1 MTILPDRSSRV
12 ASLKYKKYTYQLEI
26 VTPFVTVSTLVV
38 VIGLVLRESIHVLIL
53 DAKRDVSEQDDP
65 NIKLMLIFSVLNLLL
80 DMINVFC
87 FAQASHGLGY
97 KTDVIEDDEEENK
110 ADNSD
115 ECNDHND
122 AHHHGKQDG
131 SNLNMCSAWTHVM
144 ADTLRSLAV
153 ILAASLAR
161 NVSVITAEVADA
173 SAAVVVSVII
183 LLSLFP
189 LLRGMVRT
197 YFALQHVDK
206 QLRRIERD
214 EQGFSDYDDEG
225 DDDERQQESVGL
237 VEMQSSS
244 SNKATVAFV

>member
-1 MTILPDRSSRV
+1 M
-12 ASLKYKKYTYQLEI
+12 
-26 VTPFVTVSTLVV
+26 TVSTLVV

-53 DAKRDVSEQDDP
+53 DSKRDVSEQDDP
-65 NIKLMLIFSVLNLLL
+65 NVKLMLIFSVLNLFL
-80 DMINVFC
+80 DVINVFC

-97 KTDVIEDDEEENK
+97 KTDVAEDDENSK
-110 ADNSD
+110 TGNSD
-115 ECNDHND
+115 EYDDDEND

-183 LLSLFP
+183 LLSLLP
-189 LLRGMVRT
+189 LLRGMVQT

-206 QLRRIERD
+206 QLRRLERS
-214 EQGFSDYDDEG
+214 EHGFSEYDDE
-225 DDDERQQESVGL
+225 DDDECQEESVGL
-237 VEMQSSS
+237 VEMQRSSS
-244 SNKATVAFV
+244 KKTNVAVV